1 MTSFY
6 YFTCLPRREHI
17 TISKTLNHSP
27 YLQGH
32 SHRIHELFWINSST
46 FLLIGFLVVLFFIAS
61 GSILYFN
68 NVSAIS
74 DAKADYEMLIK
85 MGYTDKQIKKIIRK
99 QTFTFYTIPF
109 VLGLLDCVFATVVYK
124 IALMQNLL
132 GNALAQYLPV
142 ILAIVLTVI
151 IYLVYYF
158 LTAFTCNK
166 IIVKK

>member
-1 MTSFY
+1 
-6 YFTCLPRREHI
+6 
-17 TISKTLNHSP
+17 
-27 YLQGH
+27 
-32 SHRIHELFWINSST
+32 
-46 FLLIGFLVVLFFIAS
+46 VVLFFIAS